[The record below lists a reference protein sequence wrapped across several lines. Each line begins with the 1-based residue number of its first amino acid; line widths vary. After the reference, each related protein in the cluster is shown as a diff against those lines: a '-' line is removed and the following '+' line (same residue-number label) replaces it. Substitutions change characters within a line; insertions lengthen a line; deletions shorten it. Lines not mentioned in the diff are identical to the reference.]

1 MSDARVIDFEGI
13 DSEYATFQFDS
24 TIVYDK
30 TKTGGA
36 AQVGLAVTL
45 VSAGAVGL
53 TQDGNGVKG
62 KLIQV
67 EPDVCNVQIEGGMTL
82 PGGTGAT
89 LTVGKKIVGALGAAS
104 AKGYV
109 REVAVATA
117 AELGLARGEIID
129 ASVTTAVKIML

>member
-1 MSDARVIDFEGI
+1 MADARVIDFEGI
-13 DSEYATFQFDS
+13 GSQYATFKFDS

-45 VSAGAVGL
+45 VDDGTVALVADAG
-53 TQDGNGVKG
+53 GVKG

-67 EPDVCNVQIEGGMTL
+67 EPDVCNVQVDGGMTL
-82 PGGTGAT
+82 PGGTGAS
-89 LTVGKKIVGALGAAS
+89 LTNGKKIVGALLIA

-109 REVAVATA
+109 REVGASD
-117 AELGLARGEIID
+117 AELAVARGEIID
-129 ASVTTAVKIML
+129 NSVTTAIKVML